1 MKVNNN
7 FINKIFYN
15 RYKRSYFNKIEY
27 YCYIEKIYEI
37 YEIVNKKKNK
47 LLEKNKNIEDEILI
61 NLKDMYF
68 KKKLI
73 KEKKIIKLYRIF
85 EVNLV
90 IKNTQLGVNRNDETN
105 VLSYLYLGILIN
117 DIKKLNKLQKLNVYL
132 KIFDLLYVKNKK
144 TLYKNSNLSKIFLKN
159 IINII
164 NINKIKNNK

>member
-15 RYKRSYFNKIEY
+15 RYKRNYFNKIEY
-27 YCYIEKIYEI
+27 YCYIKKIYEI
-37 YEIVNKKKNK
+37 YEIVNKKKYK
-47 LLEKNKNIEDEILI
+47 LLEKNKNIEDKILI

-73 KEKKIIKLYRIF
+73 NEKKIIKLYRIF

-90 IKNTQLGVNRNDETN
+90 IKNNKLHVNQNSETN
-105 VLSYLYLGILIN
+105 LLSYLYLGILIN
-117 DIKKLNKLQKLNVYL
+117 NIKKLNKLQKLNIYL

-144 TLYKNSNLSKIFLKN
+144 ILYKNSNLSKIFLKN

-164 NINKIKNNK
+164 NIYKIKNNK